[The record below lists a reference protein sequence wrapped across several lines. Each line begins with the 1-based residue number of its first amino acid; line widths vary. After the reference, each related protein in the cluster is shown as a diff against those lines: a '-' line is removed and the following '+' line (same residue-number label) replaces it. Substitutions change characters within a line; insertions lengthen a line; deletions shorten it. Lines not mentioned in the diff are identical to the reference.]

1 MGDKAGIGTAAGPG
15 GRRGIAIVAAIS
27 LAIGCSLL
35 AAPASA
41 QSLGDRFKSLFGGK
55 SEAPA
60 EGAPPVAS
68 EPQTDLTCPSV
79 SIRAGAST
87 YAVAAPGKQPI
98 GNDLRYQA
106 TITRTARDCTQNGDQ
121 ITARIGILGRVIA
134 GPAGNPATVE
144 IPIRV
149 AVVQGGVQE
158 KTIATKV
165 YRTTVTMN
173 EEGSVPFSL
182 VAEDMV
188 YPVPPGA
195 TGDSYIFYIGF
206 DPQAL
211 TPEPRPKAPKRKKQ
225 AATPAPG

>member
-1 MGDKAGIGTAAGPG
+1 
-15 GRRGIAIVAAIS
+15 VA
-27 LAIGCSLL
+27 
-35 AAPASA
+35 
-41 QSLGDRFKSLFGGK
+41 
-55 SEAPA
+55 E
-60 EGAPPVAS
+60 
-68 EPQTDLTCPSV
+68 
-79 SIRAGAST
+79 
-87 YAVAAPGKQPI
+87 PGKQAV

-106 TITRTARDCTQNGDQ
+106 TITRTARDCKQNGDQ

-134 GPAGNPATVE
+134 GPAGNPTTVE
-144 IPIRV
+144 IPLRV

-165 YRTTVTMN
+165 YRTTVSMN

-182 VAEDMV
+182 VAEDVV

-211 TPEPRPKAPKRKKQ
+211 TPEPKATRKKK
-225 AATPAPG
+225 